1 VDVARVLRLLRGGR
15 AVRVLREAEAPVSGV
30 AFDLGLGEED
40 LRAMREAR
48 RRPHA
53 IDREAALRLMAAA
66 SAAVDAAVRRRP
78 PLTGPPFTLPGH
90 EEQHALDAARPER

>member
-1 VDVARVLRLLRGGR
+1 
-15 AVRVLREAEAPVSGV
+15 VSGV

-78 PLTGPPFTLPGH
+78 PLSGAPFALPDPDEATTLDGAP
-90 EEQHALDAARPER
+90 AER